1 MQNGTEDKSN
11 IPARSN
17 DDVLP
22 PLAVRLT
29 MKVMRL
35 IFTGKMFAYSFVP
48 FPPFKL
54 LTFDN
59 TVGWFVAYSAIVSIW
74 GFAVWMER
82 GYRHKIN
89 LLPPRCTKIRC
100 SRCNTRIRSPNWFKY
115 KNWLYFF
122 LLYVSLT
129 ISNLRIQLASFM
141 TEMSRRGISVPGT
154 KDPGKRDY
162 LGLIIPMRFIGA
174 FIHYMTA
181 NLFKEY
187 YLHNGPLEKNDRRST
202 DEKTSENETLYL
214 NLD

>member
-35 IFTGKMFAYSFVP
+35 IFIGKMFEYSFVP
-48 FPPFKL
+48 FLPFSL
-54 LTFDN
+54 LTFDSN
-59 TVGWFVAYSAIVSIW
+59 VGWFIAYSAIVSIW

-82 GYRHKIN
+82 AYRNKIN
-89 LLPPRCTKIRC
+89 LQPPRCTKIIC
-100 SRCNTRIRSPNWFKY
+100 SRCNTRIKSPKWFKY

-129 ISNLRIQLASFM
+129 TSNLIIQLASFI
-141 TEMSRRGISVPGT
+141 TEMSRQGISVPGMKKPDNT
-154 KDPGKRDY
+154 DY
-162 LGLIIPMRFIGA
+162 SVLIMSMRIIGA
-174 FIHYMTA
+174 LIHYMTA
-181 NLFKEY
+181 HLFKEY
-187 YLHNGPLEKNDRRST
+187 YLHNGPLEKNDRTST
-202 DEKTSENETLYL
+202 DEKTSENETL
-214 NLD
+214 